1 MYFDDVLDSSDSKW
15 IYSPLTKWLLN
26 TAQLGYDY
34 KEPFKADDTKFLC
47 LKVKAASEGAVSKS
61 NLF

>member
-1 MYFDDVLDSSDSKW
+1 M
-15 IYSPLTKWLLN
+15 
-26 TAQLGYDY
+26 GYDY

-61 NLF
+61 NLFLIYILYLFAENCFIGRIEEKQG